1 LSSKT
6 IFGII
11 LVLPLLPMLISVC
24 MTPSAG
30 DAGTVY
36 IKPNGDVDPST
47 APIQRAG
54 SLYTFAGNVF
64 CEIVIQRDNI
74 LVDGAGYS
82 VQGTGNGTG
91 LYISQR
97 SNVMI
102 KNLEIK
108 QFLYGI
114 KLESSSYSNV
124 SNSNASNS
132 NFTNNVVGVE
142 VDGSSNNNIFRN
154 QLTNCSFD
162 VKLYGSSNY
171 NNIFDNNATDSHSDG
186 ITLYG
191 TCQYNIVSRNILTNT
206 SDGIAL
212 FDSSNNTIS
221 ANQIA
226 F

>member
-11 LVLPLLPMLISVC
+11 LALLLLPMLISVC

-124 SNSNASNS
+124 SNSN
-132 NFTNNVVGVE
+132 FTNNIVGVE

-171 NNIFDNNATDSHSDG
+171 NNIFDNNAMDSHSDG

-191 TCQYNIVSRNILTNT
+191 TCQYNIVFRNILTNT